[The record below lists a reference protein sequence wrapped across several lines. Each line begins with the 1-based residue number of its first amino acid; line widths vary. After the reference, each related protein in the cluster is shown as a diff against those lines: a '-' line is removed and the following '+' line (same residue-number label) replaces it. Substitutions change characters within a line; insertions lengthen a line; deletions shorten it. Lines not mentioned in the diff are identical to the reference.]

1 MQSQG
6 VEQIRSLE
14 VTTDS
19 KGKQRISAELKR
31 VEQETKFLEEELEQL
46 NEMEKASEACK
57 ELVAHTEARPD
68 PLLPQTSGP
77 DNPFWDRW
85 FEGPKKSS
93 RCKCWIF

>member
-19 KGKQRISAELKR
+19 KGKHRISAELKR
-31 VEQETKFLEEELEQL
+31 VEQEDKKAFGAQAPFDSIRHGKIIIAEELEQL

-57 ELVAHTEARPD
+57 E
-68 PLLPQTSGP
+68 
-77 DNPFWDRW
+77 
-85 FEGPKKSS
+85 
-93 RCKCWIF
+93 